1 MAGHKMLLVITFSK
15 MSCIGTLLETGG
27 EKETSHEAQARVKK
41 GGGLPRW
48 SRVFLDVIF
57 YL

>member
-1 MAGHKMLLVITFSK
+1 MAGHKVLLVITFSK

-41 GGGLPRW
+41 GEG
-48 SRVFLDVIF
+48 FA
-57 YL
+57 